1 MTDVADS
8 KTPDR
13 MSSVRHSKHRDAE
26 ERAAVK
32 AAEECQK
39 HIEILEK
46 YYGKYERKIKRNERA
61 MKKPLVLETPGFEG
75 TAIPEDLHKLWM
87 KDLILI
93 NAHDNVRRTLPQH
106 KQNLEQLSTDIDKL
120 KAGRPTDEISP
131 SSRAT
136 LYTRKWGM
144 GRDWKTV
151 MNQAG
156 GLWY

>member
-1 MTDVADS
+1 MTDLADF
-8 KTPDR
+8 KTPDK
-13 MSSVRHSKHRDAE
+13 MSSVRHSKRDAE
-26 ERAAVK
+26 ERASEK
-32 AAEECQK
+32 AAEERQK

-75 TAIPEDLHKLWM
+75 TAIPEDLNKLWM

-106 KQNLEQLSTDIDKL
+106 KQNLEQLRADIEKL

-131 SSRAT
+131 YSRAT
-136 LYTRKWGM
+136 LYTRKWSLGS
-144 GRDWKTV
+144 DWKTV

>member
-32 AAEECQK
+32 AAEEHQK

>member
-1 MTDVADS
+1 MTDLADF
-8 KTPDR
+8 KTPDK
-13 MSSVRHSKHRDAE
+13 MSSVRHSKRDAE
-26 ERAAVK
+26 ERASEK
-32 AAEECQK
+32 AAEERQK

-75 TAIPEDLHKLWM
+75 TTIPEDLNKLWM

-93 NAHDNVRRTLPQH
+93 NARDGVRQTLPRH
-106 KQNLEQLSTDIDKL
+106 KQNLEQLRADIEKL

-131 SSRAT
+131 YSRAT
-136 LYTRKWGM
+136 LYTRKWGL
-144 GRDWKTV
+144 GSDWKTV